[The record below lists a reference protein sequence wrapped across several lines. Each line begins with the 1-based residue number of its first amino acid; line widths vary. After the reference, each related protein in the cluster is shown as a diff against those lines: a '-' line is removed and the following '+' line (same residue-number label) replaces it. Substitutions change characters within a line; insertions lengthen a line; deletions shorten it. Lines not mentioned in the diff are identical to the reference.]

1 MSRFAES
8 DIEEAALE
16 WLAALGY
23 GVVNG
28 QEIAPDSRSPERT
41 SYGDVTLSQ
50 RLARAVDR
58 LNPGLPVEA
67 RTDALRRIEQVEYP
81 GLVEENRR
89 LHRFLAEGVPDRAT
103 AVALYAA
110 WVEAFRQRDPVGF
123 ERWLAPLRGHDLA
136 CYCPLDGG
144 PCHAYTLLRLAAEV
158 RPDPGQAPAG
168 RRPASK
174 K

>member
-144 PCHAYTLLRLAAEV
+144 PCHAYTLLRLAAEE
-158 RPDPGQAPAG
+158 AL
-168 RRPASK
+168 PASK